1 MEFPICVQGRCL
13 EAEDISW
20 LKSLL
25 ESNPDWNRSKLS
37 RHIAR
42 QWQWYN
48 EAGQLKDIAA
58 RTLLRKLEERGLIV
72 LPPRQRGAPH
82 SRRAKRE
89 IQPVLHATQRIEC
102 SLGEL
107 RPVRLELVADGASRD
122 LFAHLLHA
130 YHYLSYSRPVGQN
143 LAYLIRE
150 GEGRPLGCLLFG
162 AAAWKAAARDAY
174 IGWDEAARARHLPRV
189 ANNTRFLILPWVRVE
204 HLASHVLGL
213 AARRVSAHWEQKYG
227 HPIHLLETFVERDRF
242 AGTAYLA
249 ANWTRLGETTGRS
262 RNDRDRRLEVPVK
275 NVFCY
280 PLHRRFREL
289 LGA

>member
-1 MEFPICVQGRCL
+1 MEYPICVQGRDL
-13 EAEDISW
+13 TAEEICW
-20 LKSLL
+20 LRRLM

-42 QWQWYN
+42 QWQWRN

-89 IQPVLHATQRIEC
+89 IEPVLHATDRIEQA
-102 SLGEL
+102 L
-107 RPVRLELVADGASRD
+107 REIGPVRLELVADGASRD
-122 LFAHLLHA
+122 LFAHLVHA

-143 LAYLIRE
+143 LAYLIRD

-174 IGWDEAARARHLPRV
+174 IGWDEAARARHLPEV
-189 ANNTRFLILPWVRVE
+189 ANNTRFLILPWVRVA

-213 AARRVSAHWEQKYG
+213 AARRVSAHWQEKYG

-275 NVFCY
+275 KVFCY